1 MREEKHSKDERFD
14 QHKSFFQSEVFDWIK
29 TVVIT
34 LVLVG
39 ILKSQV
45 IIMAK
50 VPSGSMLDTIQ
61 LEEKLMGN
69 RLAYIKEDPKRGDIV
84 IFDAPDEKGK
94 LYIKRIIG
102 LPGET
107 VTIKDGEVYIDD
119 AVEPLKE
126 DYLKKE
132 PWVIDNDVFEFEVPE
147 DSYLMLGDNRND
159 SKDARY
165 WEHTYV
171 SRDTI
176 VAKAVFVWYP
186 FTEMRKLK

>member
-1 MREEKHSKDERFD
+1 MREEQHSKEQSFD
-14 QHKSFFQSEVFDWIK
+14 RRTSFFQSEVFDWIK

-61 LEEKLMGN
+61 LEERLMGN

-107 VTIKDGEVYIDD
+107 VTIKDGEIYIDD
-119 AVEPLKE
+119 AVEPLEE
-126 DYLKKE
+126 DYLRKE
-132 PWVIDNDVFEFEVPE
+132 PWVVDNDGFEFEVPE

-186 FTEMRKLK
+186 FTEIRRLK